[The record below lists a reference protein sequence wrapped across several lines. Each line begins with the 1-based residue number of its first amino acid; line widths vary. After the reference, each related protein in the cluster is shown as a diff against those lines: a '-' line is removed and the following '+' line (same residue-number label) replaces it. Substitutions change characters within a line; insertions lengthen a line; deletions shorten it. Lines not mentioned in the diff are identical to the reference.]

1 MRGLMPQKVL
11 IDCDPGIDDA
21 VALTLALF
29 DPRLEVV
36 AVTASAGTVDAER
49 STRNVQA
56 LIEQLD
62 PPRHPRI
69 GAAMDPDGAP
79 VLDGREIHGD
89 DGLANTRW
97 EAMGRQHI
105 MNSEKLISDQIRA
118 NPGELTLIAMGPL
131 TGIARAFQRDPGL
144 LTLVHRLI
152 MVGGSTTAMG
162 DCTPCAEFNMHF
174 DPAAAEIALQSLTTK
189 TLIPLEVSTKLSFGL
204 ELIDSLPAKYTR
216 AGKVLHSLIPHYFR
230 THRQL
235 LGSETIAFQA
245 LMGVMMVTDRS
256 LFETVEMAMRVEE
269 SGDLTRGMTVVDQR
283 LQRKWRKNVEVAVS
297 LDIEAARDA
306 FYNLIRYAG
315 QKSE

>member
-1 MRGLMPQKVL
+1 MPQKVL

-36 AVTASAGTVDAER
+36 AVTACAGTVDAER

-62 PPRHPRI
+62 PPRRPRI

-97 EAMGRQHI
+97 DAIGRQHQ
-105 MNSEKLISDQIRA
+105 MTSEKLISDQLRA
-118 NPGELTLIAMGPL
+118 NPGELTIIAMGPL
-131 TGIARAFQRDPGL
+131 TGIARAFQRDPSVIPM
-144 LTLVHRLI
+144 VHRLI
-152 MVGGSTTAMG
+152 TVGGSLRANG

-174 DPAAAEIALQSLTTK
+174 DPASAEVAIQSLTTK
-189 TLIPLEVSTKLSFGL
+189 TLIPLEVSTKLAFGL
-204 ELIDSLPAKYTR
+204 ELIDSLPPKYSR
-216 AGKVLHSLIPHYFR
+216 AGKVLHSLIAHFFR
-230 THRQL
+230 TNRQL
-235 LGSETIAFQA
+235 LGHETISFQA

-256 LFETVEMAMRVEE
+256 LFETSEMAMRVEE
-269 SGDLTRGMTVVDQR
+269 TGELTRGMTVFDHR
-283 LQRKWRKNVEVAVS
+283 LQRKWRKNVEVATHV
-297 LDIEAARDA
+297 DVDTARDL
-306 FYNLIRYAG
+306 FYNALQYAG
-315 QKSE
+315 QESGG

>member
-1 MRGLMPQKVL
+1 MPQKVL

-29 DPRLEVV
+29 DPRLDVV
-36 AVTASAGTVDAER
+36 AVTATAGTVDAQR

-69 GAAMDPDGAP
+69 GGAMDPDGAP

-97 EAMGRQHI
+97 EAIGRQHL
-105 MNSEKLISDQIRA
+105 MSSEKLISDQIRA
-118 NPGELTLIAMGPL
+118 NPGELTIIAMGPL

-144 LTLVHRLI
+144 ITLLHRLI
-152 MVGGSTTAMG
+152 MVGGTTTAVG

-174 DPAAAEIALQSLTTK
+174 DPTAAEIALQSLTTK
-189 TLIPLEVSTKLSFGL
+189 TLIPLEVSTKLAFGL
-204 ELIDSLPAKYTR
+204 ELIDSLPPKYSR
-216 AGKVLHSLIPHYFR
+216 AGNILHALIPHYFR
-230 THRQL
+230 THRQQ

-269 SGDLTRGMTVVDQR
+269 TGDLTRGMTVCDQR
-283 LQRKWRKNVEVAVS
+283 LQRKWRKNVEVAVQ
-297 LDIEAARDA
+297 LDVDAARDG
-306 FYNLIRYAG
+306 FYNLLRYAG
-315 QKSE
+315 QQSV